1 MTKLTDK
8 LVMMMSVETKE
19 MIPLME
25 QQEMTD
31 SLAMTLCVRVLWVPF
46 LERITWL
53 VAQEMMYWFTVPR
66 GDLTLTE
73 IKISLIV
80 DRD

>member
-1 MTKLTDK
+1 
-8 LVMMMSVETKE
+8 MMMSVETKE

-31 SLAMTLCVRVLWVPF
+31 SLAMTLCVRVLSVPS

-53 VAQEMMYWFTVPR
+53 VAQETMYWFTVPR